1 MGLLDDISK
10 GLKKGLDLA
19 KEKGELGAKIAQL
32 RLELVSLGR
41 ERDGLY
47 TRLGKT
53 YFTNPDDKA
62 RLEPVIAELQR
73 VLGEVRKREEAL
85 DKLGE
90 KPDEPEEHTPS
101 HAVATP
107 ATPTTPTPPST
118 TPTPTAPS
126 ESDPKPQS

>member
-10 GLKKGLDLA
+10 GLKKGFDLA

-47 TRLGKT
+47 TRLGKM
-53 YFTNPDDKA
+53 YFTNPDDKT
-62 RLEPVIAELQR
+62 RLEPVIAELHR
-73 VLGEVRKREEAL
+73 VLGEVRNREEAL

-90 KPDEPEEHTPS
+90 KPEEPEEQT
-101 HAVATP
+101 AAT
-107 ATPTTPTPPST
+107 TSTTTPPSA
-118 TPTPTAPS
+118 TPPVTSS
-126 ESDPKPQS
+126 EPDKQG

>member
-53 YFTNPDDKA
+53 YFTNPDDKT

-90 KPDEPEEHTPS
+90 KPDEPEDHTASQP
-101 HAVATP
+101 AAAPTAP
-107 ATPTTPTPPST
+107 AATPTVPTA
-118 TPTPTAPS
+118 TPTAPS
-126 ESDPKPQS
+126 EPDPKPQG